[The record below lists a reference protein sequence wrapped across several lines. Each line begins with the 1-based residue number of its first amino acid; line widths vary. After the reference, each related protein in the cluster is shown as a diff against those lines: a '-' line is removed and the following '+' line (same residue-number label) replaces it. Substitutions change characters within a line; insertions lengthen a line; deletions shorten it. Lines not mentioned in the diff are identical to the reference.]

1 MLTIM
6 IPAEEVIVLIE
17 TLNGNHEIVNYHGNF
32 KIRVYRNDE
41 YEDYPQHWH
50 TDSEIIMPIE
60 NGYKAI
66 VDQRTYNL
74 NREDILI
81 IPPGELHQ
89 LFAPP
94 SGIRIILQCDCTLLY
109 SLSGFNSAFHMFRP
123 CITVTPDTM
132 PSIHKELTTLIHDIT
147 EEYFS
152 TQLFKEASAYAM
164 IIQFFTTL
172 GRNYINRMD
181 NNLNRKSQIKHEYV
195 DLFFDVCNYIND
207 HCTENINIDDIA
219 KIAGFSK
226 YHFSRLFKQAMNV
239 TWYEYLIKRRIMYA
253 EQLLID
259 PELTIMQIAMKSGF
273 NSLATFN
280 RVFKTKNHC
289 TPKEYRAL
297 YETKNNCEQ
306 CTEKK

>member
-1 MLTIM
+1 M
-6 IPAEEVIVLIE
+6 IE

-66 VDQRTYNL
+66 VDQTTYNL
-74 NREDILI
+74 NKEDILI

-89 LFAPP
+89 LVAPS
-94 SGIRIILQCDCTLLY
+94 SGVRFILLCDCTLLY

-123 CITVTPDTM
+123 CVKVTPETM
-132 PSIHKELTTLIHDIT
+132 PDIHKELTSLIYNIT
-147 EEYFS
+147 NEYNS
-152 TQLFKEASAYAM
+152 TQLFKEASAYSM
-164 IIQFFTTL
+164 LIQFFTTL
-172 GRNYINRMD
+172 GRNHMNAMD
-181 NNLNRKSQIKHEYV
+181 NNLNIKNQKHHEYV
-195 DLFFDVCNYIND
+195 DLFLNVCNYIND
-207 HCTENINIDDIA
+207 HCTENINFDDIA

-253 EQLLID
+253 EQLLIE
-259 PELTIMQIAMKSGF
+259 PGLTIVQVAMKSGF

-280 RVFKTKNHC
+280 RVFKAKNHC

-297 YETKNNCEQ
+297 YETIGHCEESA
-306 CTEKK
+306 EKDVILKITV